1 MHREPGD
8 MVRLRRDLQCDLCQR
23 VFHKK
28 FAMSR
33 HRETVHGEEGAAAT
47 EAAFRAAS
55 DW

>member
-1 MHREPGD
+1 ML
-8 MVRLRRDLQCDLCQR
+8 RLRRDLQCNLCQR